1 MSRAVREGSVGLM
14 ILGGLALL
22 FGTSMWLKGTLPG
35 ADSSRYTIL
44 AHFDEAAGIQEG
56 GTVRYRGIRVGKI
69 AKIRTDVPGVGVEV
83 ALDITEPTVKIPR
96 SAIAEVSQTGLIG
109 EPVIELTTP
118 DKLANAATLAKAN
131 ESNCDKNQI
140 VCDQAVIKGQAGASF
155 NELLRRTTALVNRY
169 ESPEIYNGLKK
180 TLDNASLAAAEIA
193 SLSKRFGDLPD
204 TLKKELAAIS
214 TSANN
219 LTQSLDGT
227 VKNANG
233 VVTKVGAATDK
244 IAATTDRFGVT
255 ADRISKTADNASTT
269 AADLSKLAKSV
280 DALVTENRQTFSS
293 TLGNFNAL
301 SVDLRR
307 TVNSLEPTIAKLN
320 DTTTRLNSEK
330 LVKDLEGTL
339 ANANKA
345 AANLQTLTASLNDSK
360 TLSNLRETLDSARAT
375 FQNAQKITADLDELT
390 GDPVFINNIKKLVNG
405 LGNLV
410 DAGDTIERQIR
421 LARELEPVNIKL
433 NQSVTELARSGALA
447 PSEVER
453 LQVKTQTS
461 GAPAAVKG
469 FGDRGGDR

>member
-22 FGTSMWLKGTLPG
+22 FGTSMWLRGTLPG
-35 ADSSRYTIL
+35 ADNSKYTIL

-69 AKIRTDVPGVGVEV
+69 AKIRTDVPNVGVEV

-96 SAIAEVSQTGLIG
+96 NAIAEVSQTGLIG

-118 DKLANAATLAKAN
+118 DKLTNASTLAKAT
-131 ESNCDKNQI
+131 EANCDQNQI
-140 VCDQAVIKGQAGASF
+140 VCDKAIIKGQAGASF

-180 TLDNASLAAAEIA
+180 TLDNASIAAAEIA

-204 TLKKELAAIS
+204 SLKKELAVIS

-219 LTQSLDGT
+219 LTQSLDST

-269 AADLSKLAKSV
+269 ATDLSKLARSV

-330 LVKDLEGTL
+330 LVKDLEAIL

-345 AANLQTLTASLNDSK
+345 SANLRDVTASLNDSR
-360 TLSNLRETLDSARAT
+360 TISSLRETLDSARAT

-421 LARELEPVNIKL
+421 FARELAPVNQTL
-433 NQSVTELARSGALA
+433 NQSVAELARSGALDPA
-447 PSEVER
+447 EAAR
-453 LQVKTQTS
+453 LQVNTKTS
-461 GAPAAVKG
+461 DGPAAVKK
-469 FGDRGGDR
+469 FGDR